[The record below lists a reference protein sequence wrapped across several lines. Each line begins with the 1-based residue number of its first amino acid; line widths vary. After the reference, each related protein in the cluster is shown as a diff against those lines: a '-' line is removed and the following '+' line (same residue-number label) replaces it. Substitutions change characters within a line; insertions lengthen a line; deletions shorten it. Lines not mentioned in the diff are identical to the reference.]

1 MAAAGIVR
9 RPAAAVICAILA
21 AVLLGISFIRGP
33 GGVAAEVGATLAPVL
48 SFAAFVAI
56 GGAFL
61 NAVAPLGWARY
72 ALVPLEAFTLGAVW
86 SLAVLCV
93 RFGAFDPGVDLGADL
108 MPVTLATGALAL
120 PGVAAFAWGGAA
132 PARRPGPLGFVAAA
146 AALPAAGLALA
157 ALAFRLLPH

>member
-1 MAAAGIVR
+1 MAAAGTVR
-9 RPAAAVICAILA
+9 RPAAAVVCAILA
-21 AVLLGISFIRGP
+21 AVLLGMLYIRGP
-33 GGVAAEVGATLAPVL
+33 GGVAAEVGAALAPVL

-93 RFGAFDPGVDLGADL
+93 RFGAFDLGVDAAEL
-108 MPVTLATGALAL
+108 MPVALAGGVLAL